1 MNHLVVLHH
10 YWMDHCSV
18 YLCHNWQ
25 KEWTTIKCD
34 LMDIIYFIV
43 NSHKSISFGQ
53 SIQSN
58 KKYVFLQSI
67 LSAILISFL
76 CWFCASGQIL
86 FIEVFLIIWCVD
98 WTVLRDGALFLPD
111 MILFVYS
118 CKYLQLLER
127 LRNPTKAQ
135 ETRRE
140 LSLALFAV
148 FIQLLFLTF
157 VIPTPW

>member
-1 MNHLVVLHH
+1 
-10 YWMDHCSV
+10 
-18 YLCHNWQ
+18 
-25 KEWTTIKCD
+25 
-34 LMDIIYFIV
+34 
-43 NSHKSISFGQ
+43 
-53 SIQSN
+53 
-58 KKYVFLQSI
+58 
-67 LSAILISFL
+67 LISFL